1 MDDVSYFTNVSHFLL
16 YLGPIGLVTLLVAK
30 AMGAAQVVVT
40 GKEVFFL
47 ILPEE
52 KTAGPIVW
60 GMRHIPFLEYW
71 VFQGAPLVFSWFQG

>member
-16 YLGPIGLVTLLVAK
+16 YLGAIGLVSLLVAK

-40 GKEVFFL
+40 GKVFFL

-52 KTAGPIVW
+52 KTARPIVRD
-60 GMRHIPFLEYW
+60 MRHIPFLEYW
-71 VFQGAPLVFSWFQG
+71 VPQGASPVFSWFQG

>member
-16 YLGPIGLVTLLVAK
+16 YLGTIGLVSLLAAK
-30 AMGAAQVVVT
+30 AMGASQVVVT
-40 GKEVFFL
+40 GKVFFL

-52 KTAGPIVW
+52 NTDGPIVW

-71 VFQGAPLVFSWFQG
+71 VSQGAPPVFSWFQG